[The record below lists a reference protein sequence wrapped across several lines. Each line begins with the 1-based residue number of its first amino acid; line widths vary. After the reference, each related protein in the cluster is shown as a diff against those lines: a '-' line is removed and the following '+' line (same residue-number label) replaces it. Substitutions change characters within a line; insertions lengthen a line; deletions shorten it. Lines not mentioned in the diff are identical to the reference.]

1 MPRRFPTRIASLPYD
16 RHALVCYVR
25 DRDLLRSPALIIEPK
40 IRGFICTTAHP
51 VGCATNVQRQI
62 DHVVVKGAIP
72 SGRKRVL
79 VLGCSTGYGLASR
92 IVNTFGSAADTVGVS
107 FERPP
112 AENKTASAGWYN
124 NRAFEQRAAAAGRKA
139 VTIEGDAFSDA
150 IKAEAIEAIKANLGQ
165 VDLIVYS
172 VASPV
177 RTDPVD
183 GITYRSAIK
192 PYGTSVTSKT
202 LNTGTGEVSEISV
215 EPATEEEAA
224 STVKVMGG
232 EDWELWIKALSDAG
246 VLADGFQ
253 SLNYTYLGSELTWPI
268 YHKGT
273 LGKAKADLDRAAAAI
288 RAQFGEQA
296 AHVVALKAV
305 VTQASSAI
313 PVVPLYGTLLIK
325 VEDEM
330 GLGEGPIQQID
341 RLFRVKLQGE
351 PALDEAAR
359 IRVDDWELSDTMQ
372 AELKKRWVLL
382 NTENLSALADLPK
395 YREEFLRLFGF
406 GLGGVDYS
414 ADVDPQVVPAT

>member
-1 MPRRFPTRIASLPYD
+1 
-16 RHALVCYVR
+16 
-25 DRDLLRSPALIIEPK
+25 LIIEPK

-62 DHVVVKGAIP
+62 DHVVIKGAIP
-72 SGRKRVL
+72 SPRKRVL

-92 IVNTFGSAADTVGVS
+92 IVTTFGSDADTVGVS
-107 FERPP
+107 FERAPTP
-112 AENKTASAGWYN
+112 DKTASAGWYN
-124 NRAFEQRAAAAGRKA
+124 NRAFEHRAKAAGRIA

-150 IKAEAIEAIKANLGQ
+150 IKAEAVEAIRANLGQ

-177 RTDPVD
+177 RTDPKD
-183 GITYRSAIK
+183 GVSYRSAIK
-192 PYGTSVTSKT
+192 PYGAQVTSKT

-215 EPATEEEAA
+215 EPASEEEAA
-224 STVKVMGG
+224 ATVKVMGG
-232 EDWELWIKALSDAG
+232 EEWELWIAALSEAG

-288 RAQFGEQA
+288 RAKHGEHA

-341 RLFRVKLQGE
+341 RLFRDKLQGDL
-351 PALDEAAR
+351 ALDDAGR
-359 IRVDDWELSDTMQ
+359 IRVDDWELSETMQ
-372 AELKKRWVLL
+372 KELAKRWAVL
-382 NTENLSALADLPK
+382 NTENLAALADLPK
-395 YREEFLRLFGF
+395 YREEFLKLFGF
-406 GLGGVDYS
+406 GLGGVDYG
-414 ADVDPQVVPAT
+414 ADVDPQVVPAK

>member
-1 MPRRFPTRIASLPYD
+1 M
-16 RHALVCYVR
+16 
-25 DRDLLRSPALIIEPK
+25 IIEPK

-51 VGCATNVQRQI
+51 TGCATNVQRQI
-62 DHVVVKGAIP
+62 DHVTIKGAIP
-72 SGRKRVL
+72 SDRKRVL

-92 IVNTFGSAADTVGVS
+92 IVTTFGSDADTVGVS
-107 FERPP
+107 FEREPGETKP
-112 AENKTASAGWYN
+112 ASAGWYN
-124 NRAFEQRAAAAGRKA
+124 NRAFENRAKATGRKA

-150 IKAEAIEAIKANLGQ
+150 VKAETIEAIKAELGQ
-165 VDLIVYS
+165 VDLVVYS
-172 VASPV
+172 LASPV
-177 RTDPVD
+177 RTDPKD
-183 GITYRSAIK
+183 GVTYRSAIK
-192 PYGTSVTSKT
+192 PYGGQVTSKT

-224 STVKVMGG
+224 ATVKVMGG
-232 EDWELWIKALSDAG
+232 EDWELWIAALSEAG
-246 VLADGFQ
+246 VLADGFI

-273 LGKAKADLDRAAAAI
+273 LGRAKADLDRAAAAI
-288 RAQFGEQA
+288 RAAHGEHA

-341 RLFRVKLQGE
+341 RLFRDKLQGV
-351 PALDEAAR
+351 LDLDDEQR
-359 IRVDDWELSDTMQ
+359 IRVDDWELSPAMQ
-372 AELKKRWVLL
+372 AELAKRWAVL
-382 NTENLSALADLPK
+382 NTDNLGELADLPK

-406 GLGGVDYS
+406 AVGGVDYS
-414 ADVDPQVVPAT
+414 KDVDPRVVD

>member
-1 MPRRFPTRIASLPYD
+1 M
-16 RHALVCYVR
+16 
-25 DRDLLRSPALIIEPK
+25 IIEPK

-62 DHVVVKGAIP
+62 DHVVVKGPVP
-72 SGRKRVL
+72 SSRKRVL

-92 IVNTFGSAADTVGVS
+92 IVTTFGSGADTVGVS
-107 FERPP
+107 FEREPGEAKP
-112 AENKTASAGWYN
+112 ASAGWYN
-124 NRAFEQRAAAAGRKA
+124 NRAFENRARAAGRKA

-150 IKAEAIEAIKANLGQ
+150 IKAEAIEAIKADLGQ

-177 RTDPVD
+177 RTDPKD
-183 GITYRSAIK
+183 GVTYRSSIK
-192 PYGTSVTSKT
+192 PYGTAVTSKT

-224 STVKVMGG
+224 ATVKVMGG
-232 EDWELWIKALSDAG
+232 EDWELWIKALSEAG
-246 VLADGFQ
+246 VLADDFL

-273 LGKAKADLDRAAAAI
+273 LGKAKGDLDRAAAAI
-288 RAQFGEQA
+288 RATHGEHA

-341 RLFRVKLQGE
+341 RLFREKLQGDV
-351 PALDEAAR
+351 ALDAESR
-359 IRVDDWELSDTMQ
+359 IRVDDWELSETMQ
-372 AELKKRWVLL
+372 KELAKRWAALT
-382 NTENLSALADLPK
+382 TETLPALADLPK
-395 YREEFLRLFGF
+395 YRQEFLKLFGF
-406 GLGGVDYS
+406 GVGGVDYTM
-414 ADVDPQVVPAT
+414 DVDPQVVN

>member
-1 MPRRFPTRIASLPYD
+1 M
-16 RHALVCYVR
+16 
-25 DRDLLRSPALIIEPK
+25 IIEPK

-62 DHVVVKGAIP
+62 DHVVVKGPVP
-72 SGRKRVL
+72 SNSKRVL

-92 IVNTFGSAADTVGVS
+92 IVTTFGSDADTVGVS

-112 AENKTASAGWYN
+112 AEGKTASAGWYN
-124 NRAFEQRAAAAGRKA
+124 NRAFENRARAAGRKA

-150 IKAEAIEAIKANLGQ
+150 VKAEAIEAIKANLGQ

-177 RTDPVD
+177 RTDPKD
-183 GITYRSAIK
+183 GVTYRSAIK
-192 PYGTSVTSKT
+192 PYGSTVTSKT

-224 STVKVMGG
+224 ATVKVMGG

-246 VLADGFQ
+246 VLAEGFL

-288 RAQFGEQA
+288 RAQHGKHA

-341 RLFRVKLQGE
+341 RLFRDKLQGE
-351 PALDEAAR
+351 VALDGEGR

-372 AELKKRWVLL
+372 KELARRWAALT
-382 NTENLSALADLPK
+382 TESLAALADLPK
-395 YREEFLRLFGF
+395 YRQEFLKLFGF

-414 ADVDPQVVPAT
+414 QDVDPQVVN

>member
-1 MPRRFPTRIASLPYD
+1 M
-16 RHALVCYVR
+16 
-25 DRDLLRSPALIIEPK
+25 IIEPK

-62 DHVVVKGAIP
+62 DHVVVKGEIP
-72 SGRKRVL
+72 SPRRRVL

-92 IVNTFGSAADTVGVS
+92 IVTTFGSSADTIGVS

-112 AENKTASAGWYN
+112 AEGKTASAGWYN
-124 NRAFEQRAAAAGRKA
+124 NRAFEQRAKAAGRTA
-139 VTIEGDAFSDA
+139 ITIEGDAFSDA
-150 IKAEAIEAIKANLGQ
+150 IKAETVEAIRQNLGH

-172 VASPV
+172 LASPV
-177 RTDPVD
+177 RTDPKD
-183 GITYRSAIK
+183 GVTYRSVIK
-192 PYGTSVTSKT
+192 PYGASVTSKT

-224 STVKVMGG
+224 ATVKVMGG
-232 EDWELWIKALSDAG
+232 EDWELWINALSQAG

-288 RAQFGEQA
+288 RATHGEHA

-341 RLFRVKLQGE
+341 RLFRDKLQGQL
-351 PALDEAAR
+351 AVDDAGR
-359 IRVDDWELSDTMQ
+359 IRVDDWELSETMQ
-372 AELKKRWVLL
+372 KELARRWAVL

-395 YREEFLRLFGF
+395 YRQEFLKLFGF
-406 GLGGVDYS
+406 GLGGVDYG
-414 ADVDPQVVPAT
+414 ADVDPMTVPAA

>member
-1 MPRRFPTRIASLPYD
+1 M
-16 RHALVCYVR
+16 
-25 DRDLLRSPALIIEPK
+25 IIEPK

-72 SGRKRVL
+72 SSRKRVL

-92 IVNTFGSAADTVGVS
+92 IVTTFGSDADTVGVS

-112 AENKTASAGWYN
+112 TPDKTASAGWYN
-124 NRAFEQRAAAAGRKA
+124 NRAFEQRAQAAGRVA

-150 IKAEAIEAIKANLGQ
+150 IKAEAIEAIRSNLGQ

-177 RTDPVD
+177 RTDPKD
-183 GITYRSAIK
+183 GVSYRSAIK
-192 PYGTSVTSKT
+192 PYGSQVTSKT
-202 LNTGTGEVSEISV
+202 LNTGTGEVSEITV
-215 EPATEEEAA
+215 EPASEEEAA
-224 STVKVMGG
+224 ATVKVMGG
-232 EDWELWIKALSDAG
+232 EDWELWIAALSEAG
-246 VLADGFQ
+246 LLADGFQ
-253 SLNYTYLGSELTWPI
+253 SLNYTYLGSALTWPI

-288 RAQFGEQA
+288 RAQHGEHA

-341 RLFRVKLQGE
+341 RLFRDKLQGQ
-351 PALDEAAR
+351 PDLDDAGR

-372 AELKKRWVLL
+372 AELARRWAMLT
-382 NTENLSALADLPK
+382 TENLAHLADLPK
-395 YREEFLRLFGF
+395 YRQEFLKLFGF
-406 GLGGVDYS
+406 GLGGVDYG
-414 ADVDPQVVPAT
+414 ADVDPQVVPAR

>member
-1 MPRRFPTRIASLPYD
+1 M
-16 RHALVCYVR
+16 
-25 DRDLLRSPALIIEPK
+25 IIEPK

-72 SGRKRVL
+72 SARKRVL

-92 IVNTFGSAADTVGVS
+92 IVATFGSDADTVGVS
-107 FERPP
+107 FERAP
-112 AENKTASAGWYN
+112 AEGKTASAGWYN
-124 NRAFEQRAAAAGRKA
+124 NRAFEKRAEAAGRVA

-150 IKAEAIEAIKANLGQ
+150 TKAEAIAAIKDKLGQ

-183 GITYRSAIK
+183 GVTYRSAIK
-192 PYGTSVTSKT
+192 PYGMAVTSKT
-202 LNTGTGEVSEISV
+202 LNTGTGEVSTISV

-224 STVKVMGG
+224 ATVKVMGG
-232 EDWELWIKALSDAG
+232 EDWELWIKALADAG
-246 VLADGFQ
+246 VLADGFL

-273 LGKAKADLDRAAAAI
+273 LGKAKADLDRAATAI
-288 RAQFGEQA
+288 RAAHGDHA

-313 PVVPLYGTLLIK
+313 PVVPLYGTVLIK

-330 GLGEGPIQQID
+330 GLGEGPIEQID
-341 RLFRVKLQGE
+341 RLFRAKLQGDI
-351 PALDEAAR
+351 AVDGDNR
-359 IRVDDWELSDTMQ
+359 IRVDDWELSATMQ
-372 AELKKRWVLL
+372 AELAKRWAEL
-382 NTENLSALADLPK
+382 NTENLADLADLPK

-406 GLGGVDYS
+406 GLSGVDYS
-414 ADVDPQVVPAT
+414 ADLDPTIPG